1 MRRLA
6 LFWAAGAG
14 LAALVAARKLRFRR
28 TEPVPT
34 AGPDPRADE
43 LRRKLAEARDMAGE
57 REEFEEAETPVDRA
71 EPTAGIDERRRQV
84 HEQGRAAVEEMQG
97 QASAGREADS

>member
-1 MRRLA
+1 VRRLA

-14 LAALVAARKLRFRR
+14 LAALVAARKLRSRR
-28 TEPVPT
+28 TQPVPT

-71 EPTAGIDERRRQV
+71 EPSSDLATRRRAI
-84 HEQGRAAVEEMQG
+84 HERARSAAEEMRG
-97 QASAGREADS
+97 EGS

>member
-1 MRRLA
+1 VRRLA
-6 LFWAAGAG
+6 LLWAAGAG

-57 REEFEEAETPVDRA
+57 REEFEEAETTVDQA
-71 EPTAGIDERRRQV
+71 EASVDLADRRRAV
-84 HEQGRAAVEEMQG
+84 HERGRAAAEEMRG
-97 QASAGREADS
+97 EE